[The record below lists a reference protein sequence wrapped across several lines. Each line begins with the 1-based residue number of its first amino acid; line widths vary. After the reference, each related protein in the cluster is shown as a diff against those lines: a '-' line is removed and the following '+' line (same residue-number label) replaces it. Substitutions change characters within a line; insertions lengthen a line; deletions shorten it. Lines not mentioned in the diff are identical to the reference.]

1 MKRTF
6 LAFTMTMTMI
16 LFASCKKSTEKEQ
29 VSNEVKK
36 TEEVSKQLE
45 IRFSFKTNKT
55 DVFKI
60 MMNNIEV
67 DEFQKKNI
75 QIFETIPPSSQFEN
89 IVAKFDEGNMSKNIV
104 FSLGNKKVKEVTID
118 NINISYKNKVI
129 DISTP
134 KDITKFL
141 RFNKHIKR
149 DSTSK
154 IIKTKKVDGKHS
166 PTFTFS
172 KNLIKQLDKD

>member
-1 MKRTF
+1 MKRSLILLT
-6 LAFTMTMTMI
+6 TMI
-16 LFASCKKSTEKEQ
+16 LFVNCKGPTDNQEI
-29 VSNEVKK
+29 SNETKS

-67 DEFQKKNI
+67 DELQKKNI
-75 QIFETIPPSSQFEN
+75 QIFETVSPTSDFDN

-104 FSLGNKKVKEVTID
+104 FSLGNKNVKEVTID
-118 NINISYKNKVI
+118 NINISYNNKVI
-129 DISTP
+129 DISKP
-134 KDITKFL
+134 EDINKFL
-141 RFNKHIKR
+141 RFNKYVKR
-149 DSTSK
+149 DSTSNK
-154 IIKTKKVDGKHS
+154 IKTKRVDGKHN

-172 KNLIKQLDKD
+172 KSLAKQLNKK